1 MILNFAEMKKIFLST
16 LIFTLF
22 VVNVFGQYSSVLS
35 QGNWYKI
42 ATNKSGVYQL
52 TYSSLEGLGVDV
64 NSLQISAIKLYGN
77 GGGMLPRLNSDFRH
91 DDLVE
96 NAIKIYDANNNGVF
110 ESSDYILF
118 YGESP
123 HSWRYN
129 KQLGLFQHETHLF
142 SDETNYFLTID
153 NQSEGRRIASKIAL
167 QNAAKIITSFS
178 DFSFHESELENLIHS
193 GKEWFGERFDI
204 QNNQSFD
211 FNFPNL
217 DQSSAV
223 SIKTAVVARSFS
235 PSSFTIKE
243 NSNMLHTISVNA
255 VPAAYGQEY
264 AKTASKTTDFISSSS
279 DITINVEY
287 NSSDD
292 GAQAWLNY
300 IEVNAR
306 RSLKMSGNSLLF
318 RDESSLGNEVGT
330 FELLNA
336 TSGISVWDITD
347 PTSIVQ
353 MPTEINGSV
362 LSFND
367 SLNELHEYIAFNSS
381 AYLTPILK
389 GKVANQNLHNTSLDV
404 EYVIVSHPKFLSA
417 AERLANFHQEKDDLT
432 SIIVTP
438 EQIYN
443 EFSSGVQDVSAI
455 RDFLRYLYKRPN
467 SKLKYV
473 LLVGDGSYDP
483 KNRVED
489 NTNFIITYQSVN
501 STHKTLSYITD
512 DYFGL
517 LDDNEGLFVNDL
529 VDIGVGRF
537 PVSTLSQANILVD
550 KVERYYAEESFGSWR
565 NDIAFI
571 ADDGD
576 GSDGNTHM
584 WQADSLANI
593 VDDTYT
599 DINIEKIYLDNYLQ
613 ESTTGGNRSP
623 DAQAAINNRIN
634 KGALLINYTGHG
646 GQLGWTN
653 ERILEVKQINEW
665 SNSNKLPLFMT
676 ATCNFSHFDNPA
688 ETSAGEYTLLNPQ
701 GGAIALLSTTRLVY
715 SAPNYNLNTKFV
727 KTLFEKVGGEFPRLG
742 DVFKQTKVLSGT
754 STNNRNFT
762 LLGDP
767 ALCLAYPEYK
777 VQTTNIVDTLKALG
791 EVTIEGRIIDDYG
804 LIEPLESAR
813 NSRTGILD
821 SFNGTVFVT
830 VYDKEIIRTTLGQ
843 ESCTPMPYRDQNNI
857 LYKGAA
863 SVKNGG
869 FSFSFIVPKD
879 IAYNYGAGKISYYA
893 VSDDE
898 QPTDAGGSD
907 EGFVIGG
914 TADDIIYDYDGA
926 ELELYMNTRNFSD
939 GGITDANPVL
949 LADIFDFSG
958 INTVGNGIGHDIT
971 AVLDG
976 NTANPYVLNDFYE
989 AKKDDYTR
997 GVVSFPLYNL
1007 EKGEH
1012 TLTLKVWDVFNN
1024 STESTITFVVAD
1036 ENEFTISDYSTYP
1049 NPFSSNTDIYFQHN
1063 KVNQDLDVMLE
1074 IYSIT
1079 GTLVYR
1085 FQENYYDNGYRIGP
1099 ISWNGKD
1106 EYGGQL
1112 SAGMYIAKLGVSSSD
1127 GDFTS
1132 KSIRIILLPQ

>member
-1 MILNFAEMKKIFLST
+1 MIRNFAGMKNIYLST
-16 LIFTLF
+16 LIFMLF
-22 VVNVFGQYSSVLS
+22 TANIFGQYSSVLA
-35 QGNWYKI
+35 QGDWYKI

-52 TYSSLEGLGVDV
+52 TYSSLDGLGVNMND
-64 NSLQISAIKLYGN
+64 LQISAIKLYGN
-77 GGGMLPRLNSDFRH
+77 GGGMLPKLNSDFRH
-91 DDLVE
+91 NDLVE
-96 NAIKIYDANNNGVF
+96 NAIKIYDSNNNGVF

-123 HSWRYN
+123 HVWNYDAAS
-129 KQLGLFQHETHLF
+129 GLFYHQTHLF
-142 SDETNYFLTID
+142 SDEVNYFLKVD
-153 NQSEGRRIASKIAL
+153 NQSEGRRIMTKQAL
-167 QNAAKIITSFS
+167 QNATITITSFNA
-178 DFSFHESELENLIHS
+178 FSFHESELENLIHS

-217 DQSSAV
+217 DQSSPL
-223 SIKTAVVARSFS
+223 SIKTAVVARSFV
-235 PSSFTIKE
+235 PSTFTIKA
-243 NSNMLHTISVNA
+243 NSNQISTISVNKVVSTYA
-255 VPAAYGQEY
+255 TEY
-264 AKTASKTTDFISSSS
+264 AKIASKTSSYSASSS
-279 DITINVEY
+279 DITINIDY
-287 NSSDD
+287 SSTDN
-292 GAQAWLNY
+292 GALAWLNY
-300 IEVNAR
+300 IEINTR
-306 RSLKMSGNSLLF
+306 RLLKMSGNSLLF
-318 RDESSLGNEVGT
+318 RNASSLANEVGT
-330 FELLNA
+330 FELSNA
-336 TSGISVWDITD
+336 NSGISIWDVTD
-347 PTSIVQ
+347 PTSVVK
-353 MPTEINGSV
+353 MPTTINASV

-367 SLNELHEYIAFNSS
+367 SIDELHEYIAFNSS
-381 AYLTPILK
+381 SYLIPTFK
-389 GKVANQNLHNTSLDV
+389 GSISNQNLHNTPSDV
-404 EYVIVSHPKFLSA
+404 EYVIVSHPDFLSA
-417 AERLANFHQEKDDLT
+417 AERLAEFHLT
-432 SIIVTP
+432 QDNLKSVVVTP
-438 EQIYN
+438 GQIYN

-455 RDFLRYLYKRPN
+455 RDFLRMLYKRPD

-473 LLVGDGSYDP
+473 LLFGDGSYDP

-489 NTNFIITYQSVN
+489 NTNFVITYQSVN
-501 STHKTLSYITD
+501 STHKTLSYVTD

-517 LDDNEGLFVNDL
+517 LDDNEGLFANDL
-529 VDIGVGRF
+529 VDIGIGRF
-537 PVSTLSQANILVD
+537 PVSTLAQANVLVD
-550 KVERYYAEESFGSWR
+550 KVERYYAKESFGSWR
-565 NDIAFI
+565 NDIAFV

-593 VDDTYT
+593 VDDNYN

-653 ERILEVKQINEW
+653 ERILEIKQINEW
-665 SNSNKLPLFMT
+665 ENSNKLPLFMT

-715 SAPNYNLNTKFV
+715 SAPNYNLNTKFI
-727 KTLFEKVGGEFPRLG
+727 KTLFEKQDGEFPRLG
-742 DVFKQTKVLSGT
+742 DVFKKTKVLSGT

-767 ALCLAYPEYK
+767 ALCLAYPEYQ
-777 VQTTNIVDTLKALG
+777 VETTNIVDTLKALG
-791 EVTIEGRIIDDYG
+791 EVTIEGRIVEDYG
-804 LIEPLESAR
+804 VL
-813 NSRTGILD
+813 N
-821 SFNGTVFVT
+821 SFNGTIFAT

-857 LYKGAA
+857 LYKGTA
-863 SVKNGG
+863 SVVNGQ
-869 FSFSFIVPKD
+869 FSFSFVVPKD

-898 QPTDAGGSD
+898 NPIDAGGSD
-907 EGFVIGG
+907 EGFIIGG
-914 TADDIIYDYDGA
+914 TADDIVYDYDGP
-926 ELELYMNTRNFSD
+926 ELDLFINTRQFVD
-939 GGITDANPVL
+939 GGITDENPVL
-949 LADIFDFSG
+949 LVDIEDFSG
-958 INTVGNGIGHDIT
+958 INTVGNGIGHDIV

-976 NTANPYVLNDFYE
+976 ATHLPFILNEHYSAD
-989 AKKDDYTR
+989 KDNYR
-997 GVVSFPLYNL
+997 KGSISFPFSSL

-1012 TLTLKVWDVFNN
+1012 TLVVKVWDVFNN
-1024 STESTITFVVAD
+1024 SSVAEITFVVAD
-1036 ENEFTISDYSTYP
+1036 DNSFVIADYSTRP
-1049 NPFSSNTDIYFQHN
+1049 NPFTTSTDIYFQHN
-1063 KVNQDLDVMLE
+1063 KANQDVDVVLE

-1079 GTLVYR
+1079 GALVYR
-1085 FQENYYDNGYRIGP
+1085 FQESYYDNGFRIGP
-1099 ISWNGKD
+1099 IPWGGKD